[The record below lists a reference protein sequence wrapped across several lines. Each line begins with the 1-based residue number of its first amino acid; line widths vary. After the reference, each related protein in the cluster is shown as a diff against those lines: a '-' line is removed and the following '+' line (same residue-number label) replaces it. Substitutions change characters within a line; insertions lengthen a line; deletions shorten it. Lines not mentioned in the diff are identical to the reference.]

1 MRRWRKSVYVTQ
13 RNSPITILF
22 SYMRPST
29 CINMMFFPKP
39 QRPSTACMMAWKYSR
54 VSLTLMETIKSN
66 LVKYLSKISAA
77 GIVRVQVEEVP
88 VLREIMERDR
98 PSTWTAIA
106 QGCGWQVPQ
115 EHWISVC
122 WRDAEGWGKVS
133 WQRCDGMPAWKEGSS
148 LRGQEWAQ
156 APPGSS
162 FWNQSTEAGK
172 GISAQRSD
180 TTLLTTTGWEG
191 RLSPISEGGG
201 RIWLRVP
208 SFVRQY

>member
-13 RNSPITILF
+13 RNSPITILL

-29 CINMMFFPKP
+29 RINMMFFPKP
-39 QRPSTACMMAWKYSR
+39 QRPSTSCMMAWKYSR

-66 LVKYLSKISAA
+66 LIKYLSKISAE

-115 EHWISVC
+115 EHWIPVC

-156 APPGSS
+156 PHLAVLSGTKALRQEKGSMHREATQP
-162 FWNQSTEAGK
+162 FWPQPAGK
-172 GISAQRSD
+172 
-180 TTLLTTTGWEG
+180 EG
-191 RLSPISEGGG
+191 SHPFQKGEEGSG
-201 RIWLRVP
+201 
-208 SFVRQY
+208 